1 MNESNT
7 QSVENIDPKS
17 GEKSDIY
24 RIHTKDNREIVLVG
38 TAHIS
43 QVSKDLVHET
53 IETESPDTVC
63 VELDEGRLKSIQD
76 PDRWK
81 NTDLKEVIKKKQL
94 ATLIANLV
102 LGSYQ
107 KRMGAQT
114 GVRPGAELKEAVDI
128 ANNKNIPLV
137 LADRDIKIT
146 LRRTWACT
154 PWYRKFNLLGG
165 LFASIF
171 DKTEINEE
179 ELQKIKEKDALNSMM
194 QEFGK
199 SYPEVKQVLID
210 ERDQFLASRIK
221 NAQGNKVVAVV
232 GAGHMRGIASI
243 IEEDKEL
250 PSEESISVIP
260 KGTSLWKILG
270 WTITLAIVASIVLIG
285 YVAGIEKAGQLTL
298 QWVMYTGGG
307 AMLGAI
313 IAGGHPLTVLVALV
327 MAPFT
332 GLTPLIG
339 VGFFTALTQAYV
351 RPPRVSEMETLT
363 DDIWQVRHWWKNRV
377 TRVILCFLCPGF
389 PAIIGKVL
397 AIFKI
402 YQAF

>member
-1 MNESNT
+1 MNELNSM
-7 QSVENIDPKS
+7 SVENNESKS
-17 GEKSDIY
+17 KKTDVY
-24 RIHTKDNREIVLVG
+24 HIHTKDEREIILVG

-43 QVSKDLVHET
+43 QASKDLVHET
-53 IETESPDTVC
+53 IENESPDTVC

-81 NTDLKEVIKKKQL
+81 NTDLKDVIRKKQL

-114 GVRPGAELKEAVDI
+114 GVRPGAELKEAVDV
-128 ANNKNIPLV
+128 ANAKNIPLV

-146 LRRTWACT
+146 LKRTWACT
-154 PWYRKFNLLGG
+154 PWYRKFSLLGG

-199 SYPEVKQVLID
+199 TFPEVKQVLID
-210 ERDQFLASRIK
+210 ERDQFLASKIK
-221 NAQGNKVVAVV
+221 NAPGDKVVAVV

-250 PSEESISVIP
+250 PSEESISIIP
-260 KGTSLWKILG
+260 KGSSLWKILG
-270 WTITLAIVASIVLIG
+270 WTITFLIIASIAFVG
-285 YVAGIEKAGQLTL
+285 YVAGIEKAGQLSL
-298 QWVMYTGGG
+298 QWMMYTGGG

-313 IAGGHPLTVLVALV
+313 IAGGHPLTILVALV

-339 VGFFTALTQAYV
+339 VGFFTALTQVYM
-351 RPPRVSEMETLT
+351 RPPRVQEMETLT
-363 DDIWQVRHWWKNRV
+363 DDIWQVKRWWKNRV
-377 TRVILCFLCPGF
+377 TRVILCFLCPGI
-389 PAIIGKVL
+389 PAIIGKIL